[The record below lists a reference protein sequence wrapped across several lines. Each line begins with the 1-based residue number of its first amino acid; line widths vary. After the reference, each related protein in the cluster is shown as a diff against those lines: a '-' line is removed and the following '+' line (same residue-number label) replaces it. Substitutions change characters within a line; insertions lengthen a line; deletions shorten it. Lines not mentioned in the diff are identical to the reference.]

1 MLFQGTISSLFEG
14 KMESY
19 IKCSHVD
26 YVSSRVETFFDIQL
40 NIKDKKDG
48 QFPKELLSSLLFKRG
63 ILYSVYES
71 FKDYVSVET
80 MNGEN
85 KYDAGEHG
93 LQVRRKGSREGIG
106 STSLPMLPGSS
117 EGCHLH
123 QLTSS
128 TPSALDALPIRPSH
142 RHQH

>member
-1 MLFQGTISSLFEG
+1 
-14 KMESY
+14 MESY

-48 QFPKELLSSLLFKRG
+48 TCPFDSEGWKV
-63 ILYSVYES
+63 ILICLPPPVYES
-71 FKDYVSVET
+71 FQDYVSVET

-93 LQVRRKGSREGIG
+93 LQVGMFHEDCGVVGMSLFVTGSEERCGF
-106 STSLPMLPGSS
+106 
-117 EGCHLH
+117 H
-123 QLTSS
+123 QF
-128 TPSALDALPIRPSH
+128 PSH
-142 RHQH
+142 PPPPSDEVPVRPIDRHKHQT